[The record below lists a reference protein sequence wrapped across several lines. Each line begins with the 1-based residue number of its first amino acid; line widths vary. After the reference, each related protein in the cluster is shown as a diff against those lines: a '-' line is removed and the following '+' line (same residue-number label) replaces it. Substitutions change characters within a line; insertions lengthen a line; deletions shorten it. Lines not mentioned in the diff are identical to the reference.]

1 MALKSA
7 ISVTFLCLV
16 LLALGNEWQLGTLD
30 EACATGN
37 YDYVIIAFLPTL
49 GDGQTPMIN
58 LAGHCDP
65 YSKGCTGLSSDI
77 ESCQAKGIKVL
88 LSLGG
93 GAGSYSIAS
102 TQDASQLSSRP
113 LGPAILDDIDFDIED
128 GSNQHWGD
136 LAKFLKGYGMAKQGK
151 QAFITA
157 APQCPFPD
165 AWIGNALTTGL
176 FDIVCVQFYN
186 NPPCQYNSGA
196 ITGSGFIP
204 SADLISKVLPAIKGS
219 AKYGGVMMW
228 SRYYDA
234 QSGYSSSIR
243 SHV

>member
-1 MALKSA
+1 M
-7 ISVTFLCLV
+7 V
-16 LLALGNEWQLGTLD
+16 LMLQNCNLLGPEWQLGTLD

-196 ITGSGFIP
+196 ISPLKMHGSRQ
-204 SADLISKVLPAIKGS
+204 LEVVLPAIKGS

>member
-1 MALKSA
+1 M
-7 ISVTFLCLV
+7 V
-16 LLALGNEWQLGTLD
+16 LMLQNCNLLGPEWQLGTLD

-176 FDIVCVQFYN
+176 FDISLEDAWKQV
-186 NPPCQYNSGA
+186 A
-196 ITGSGFIP
+196 GSGFIP

-243 SHV
+243 SHANQAGRDVKYDDLCH